1 MTPGRFRPA
10 EARVD
15 VTGRR
20 REDGNVDSRTPSQE
34 PVVAALCAALAPY
47 PWRHFTPELL
57 ARFAL
62 AVRDRQ
68 ELAAVLSEVPGAV
81 VGTWQRLE
89 PAERSDARVP
99 RIVELLADVRWAEL
113 SLPAMCRNLAGLVGP
128 ELR

>member
-1 MTPGRFRPA
+1 MNA
-10 EARVD
+10 
-15 VTGRR
+15 
-20 REDGNVDSRTPSQE
+20 RTPNDE
-34 PVVAALCAALAPY
+34 AVVAALCAALAPY

-99 RIVELLADVRWAEL
+99 RIVELLAAVRWAEL
-113 SLPAMCRNLAGLVGP
+113 SLPATCRNLAGALGP

>member
-1 MTPGRFRPA
+1 MTPGRFRPG

-20 REDGNVDSRTPSQE
+20 REDGNVDSRRPSEE

-68 ELAAVLSEVPGAV
+68 ELTAVLSEMQGAA

-113 SLPAMCRNLAGLVGP
+113 SLPATCRKLVGVLGP

>member
-1 MTPGRFRPA
+1 MNA
-10 EARVD
+10 
-15 VTGRR
+15 
-20 REDGNVDSRTPSQE
+20 RTPSDE
-34 PVVAALCAALAPY
+34 SVVAALCAALAPY
-47 PWRHFTPELL
+47 PWRRFTPELL

-68 ELAAVLSEVPGAV
+68 ELAAVLSRVPGAA
-81 VGTWQRLE
+81 VGTWTRVE

-113 SLPAMCRNLAGLVGP
+113 SLPATCRNLAGALGP